1 MVNPLMLKLLY
12 LKMFITAIFKFG
24 LADFL
29 HEKKNLHLYCS
40 FAHIYYLNIQM
51 SRYKCFQF

>member
-51 SRYKCFQF
+51 SR

>member
-24 LADFL
+24 LADLL
-29 HEKKNLHLYCS
+29 HEKKIFICIVHLLIFIS
-40 FAHIYYLNIQM
+40 
-51 SRYKCFQF
+51 